1 MTLRPIDIGG
11 RATVEASPGP
21 APMLQWVPVDRLMID
36 DAYQRPLGRAN
47 WTAIQKIAAN
57 FAWSRFQPLLVA
69 PIEGGRFAVI
79 DGQHRAHAAM
89 LCGIPEVPA
98 VAVQVGV
105 AERSNA
111 FAWVNSQ
118 SIRVTLSH
126 IYKAALSAR
135 EDWAVRADAAVSAAG
150 CRLMPYAKTQS
161 DKKPREVFAIG
172 LIRKAIEA
180 GQDTAV
186 TAALAGIVVSNR
198 LGPSVSSYTD
208 YLLQPWLGAVAAL
221 PLRDPELLA
230 EALSRK
236 NPFKLIEEARASLLP
251 GTAADRS
258 RKALMLLIHDA
269 LKQRG
274 AKG

>member
-11 RATVEASPGP
+11 RATVAASPGP
-21 APMLQWVPVDRLMID
+21 APMLQWVPVDRLVID
-36 DAYQRPLGRAN
+36 ETYQRPLGKAN
-47 WTAIQKIAAN
+47 WAAIQKIAAN
-57 FAWSRFQPLLVA
+57 FVWSRFRPLLVA
-69 PIEGGRFAVI
+69 PVEGGRFAVI
-79 DGQHRAHAAM
+79 DGQHSAHAAM
-89 LCGIPEVPA
+89 LCGIREVPA

-105 AERSNA
+105 AEQANA

-118 SIRVTLSH
+118 SIRVTLFH

-172 LIRKAIEA
+172 MIRKAIEA

-186 TAALAGIVVSNR
+186 TAALAGIVAAPR
-198 LGPSVSSYTD
+198 LSASVSSYTD
-208 YLLQPWLGAVAAL
+208 YLLQPWLGAVAAV
-221 PLRDPELLA
+221 PVRDPQLLA
-230 EALSRK
+230 GALSRK
-236 NPFKLIEEARASLLP
+236 NPFKLIEDARMSNLP
-251 GTAADRS
+251 GTAAEKS
-258 RKALMLLIHDA
+258 RKALTMLIQDA